1 MFFSQFVT
9 GLIPVSGLLAQDY
22 YFVKDDTLIYRAKN
36 LKEMLERDEIFS
48 VSRKYDE
55 DDGFNRIR

>member
-48 VSRKYDE
+48 VSRKYD
-55 DDGFNRIR
+55 GFNRIR